1 MSFLMVE
8 IIIQTFKGSVFALRR
23 HVAPSRGPYLHNLLQ
38 LTSRGVTEKHL
49 STGLE
54 ALQIMQTMKL
64 SLLTA

>member
-23 HVAPSRGPYLHNLLQ
+23 HVAPSRGPYLH
-38 LTSRGVTEKHL
+38 L

-64 SLLTA
+64 SLLTT